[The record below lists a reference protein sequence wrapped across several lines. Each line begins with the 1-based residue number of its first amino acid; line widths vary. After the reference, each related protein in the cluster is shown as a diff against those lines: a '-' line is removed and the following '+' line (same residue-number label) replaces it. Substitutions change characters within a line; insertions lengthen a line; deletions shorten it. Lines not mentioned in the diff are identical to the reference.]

1 MRSSAWML
9 LALACWVAPC
19 FAEEPLHL
27 SLQPEPESVYAPP
40 APPREDQ
47 GINEGAVH
55 FDLTFRYMSDYMYRG
70 LDRSNGDGLILDPDK
85 GTPLDPSA
93 QSRDDFGHENAPNI
107 QVDTK
112 LSFDTGKFPHPYL
125 GAFVNVYDS
134 DPISRFQEVRPY
146 IGLEWTLKPFVFEG
160 GNQTYIY
167 PERDDLNTSEIYG
180 KITFDDSFLFK
191 TDHPILSPY
200 FFGAYDYDLYNG
212 WYFEF
217 GVKHDFLIEDWG
229 LTLTPC
235 ADIAYVLNHGEF
247 RRVIDQDGIATYASR
262 NDTGFQHYDVGLTAS
277 YSINKL
283 LNFSTRYGSFNLE
296 GYVFYTDGID
306 EDLAVETQVWGGVG
320 IAFKY

>member
-1 MRSSAWML
+1 ML
-9 LALACWVAPC
+9 VLGCCCSPCLAADPAY
-19 FAEEPLHL
+19 L

-47 GINEGAVH
+47 GVNEGAVH
-55 FDLTFRYMSDYMYRG
+55 FDLTFRYMSDYMFRG
-70 LDRSNGDGLILDPDK
+70 LDRSNGQGMILKPDGGPNDQFV
-85 GTPLDPSA
+85 DPSVT
-93 QSRDDFGHENAPNI
+93 SRGDFGHENAPNL

-112 LSFDTGKFPHPYL
+112 LSFDTGKWPHPYV
-125 GAFVNVYDS
+125 GAFVNVFDS
-134 DPISRFQEVRPY
+134 DPLSRFQEVRPY
-146 IGLEWTLKPFVFEG
+146 VGLEWTLKPFVFEG
-160 GNQTYIY
+160 GNQTFIY
-167 PERDDLNTSEIYG
+167 PERDDLNTSEVYG

-212 WYFEF
+212 WYFEM
-217 GVKHDFLIEDWG
+217 GVKHDFLIEEWG
-229 LTLTPC
+229 LTLTPS
-235 ADIAYVLNHGEF
+235 ADIAYVMNHAEF
-247 RRVIDQDGIATYASR
+247 RRTIDTGGITQFASK
-262 NDTGFQHYDVGLTAS
+262 NDTGFQHYDIGLTAS

-306 EDLAVETQVWGGVG
+306 KDLEVETQVWGGVG